1 MWNAFDSQHLFR
13 NLFHQFTDVISISF
27 QAFKNDGRFFLIFM
41 YFYKLPEKDHYEAN
55 SLALAMVFGFIFRG
69 KTT

>member
-1 MWNAFDSQHLFR
+1 M
-13 NLFHQFTDVISISF
+13 TEV
-27 QAFKNDGRFFLIFM
+27 FLIFM
-41 YFYKLPEKDHYEAN
+41 YFYKLPEKDNYEAN